1 MSFIFIMIA
10 VSGLVGLVA
19 SSYTGPIGG
28 IAIAVLIFV
37 GWFKFNQQQG
47 TTGLFKS
54 NLDSYFRFRR
64 DGLSVDQALE
74 TMVLSRYPSEEQM
87 QIQVRAEL
95 SNLAPEMTEE
105 EKVINA
111 VFAVFC
117 VEQCD
122 PPVNLRL
129 EYLDQI
135 RAHYVRLADRYNART

>member
-1 MSFIFIMIA
+1 MIGLLIMAVTSAVIGLLIFFF
-10 VSGLVGLVA
+10 
-19 SSYTGPIGG
+19 YGPVWG
-28 IAIAVLIFV
+28 IAIAILTFV
-37 GWFKFNQQQG
+37 GWFKLNQQQG
-47 TTGLFKS
+47 TTGLYKS

-87 QIQVRAEL
+87 QIQVGAVL

-117 VEQCD
+117 AEQGD

-135 RAHYVRLADRYNART
+135 RAHYVRLAERYNART